1 MENPSHRALVY
12 AQEYKLDYTLS
23 LYSEAVIHTCL
34 LYCYS
39 TAPFS
44 FSIKEKKKK
53 SHERGIY
60 TTVDKI

>member
-12 AQEYKLDYTLS
+12 AQEYKLDYMLS
-23 LYSEAVIHTCL
+23 LYSEAVIHTYL

-44 FSIKEKKKK
+44 FSIKEKKK